1 MQYRVD
7 PKSGNR
13 ISALGLGCMRFPGAP
28 GRPDAK
34 TADAIISRAVEQ
46 GINYLDTAY
55 LYPGNEACVGAS
67 LERLGLRDQ
76 VLLATK
82 LPHASCKCAE
92 DFDRFFDEQL
102 RRLRTDRID
111 YYLMHNI
118 TSPAQWERV
127 VALGIEDWIARQKAA
142 GRIRQIG
149 FSYHGSAADFMTML
163 DAYEWDFCQI
173 QYNYAGERYQAGTA
187 GLMAAAERGL
197 AVFVMEPLLGGRLA
211 GKLPPRARAV
221 LDSARDPHLRTLV
234 AWGLSWV
241 WNHPQ
246 VTMLLSGMT
255 DTAQVDEN
263 AVLADR
269 ALPDSMTAAQLDT
282 IARVLAE
289 FEKSNRV
296 PCTGCGYCMPCP
308 KGINIPGCFAAYNAS
323 YAHSWFTGLSQ
334 PSPRR
339 CARRLSTT
347 TEPPTTTAWSS
358 WVRPPTRQATTTT
371 RCRIH
376 GTYVRPTTDSGI
388 SRARSSLTRQPR
400 SWSTS
405 TPCPKRSPGS
415 WASNNPGATTTAP
428 EKPLPPSGGESETKS
443 GLTLTV
449 GPLSYIEVLTLFR
462 K

>member
-1 MQYRVD
+1 
-7 PKSGNR
+7 
-13 ISALGLGCMRFPGAP
+13 MRFPGAP
-28 GRPDAK
+28 GHPDAK

-55 LYPGNEACVGAS
+55 LYPGNEVCVGAS
-67 LERLGLRDQ
+67 LERLGLRDR

-82 LPHASCKCAE
+82 LPHASCACAG

-102 RRLRTDRID
+102 RRLRTDHID

-127 VALGIEDWIARQKAA
+127 VALGIEDWITRQKA
-142 GRIRQIG
+142 
-149 FSYHGSAADFMTML
+149 
-163 DAYEWDFCQI
+163 
-173 QYNYAGERYQAGTA
+173 A
-187 GLMAAAERGL
+187 GLMAAAECGL

-221 LDSARDPHLRTLV
+221 LDSARDPHLRTPA

-255 DTAQVDEN
+255 DAAQVDEN
-263 AVLADR
+263 AALADR
-269 ALPDSMTAAQLDT
+269 ALPDSMTATQLDA
-282 IARVLAE
+282 IARVLRE

-334 PSPRR
+334 YFTASAVRTGEPKLVSNCVKCGK
-339 CARRLSTT
+339 CARHCPQHIDIPERLDDVRRRFQ
-347 TEPPTTTAWSS
+347 PGPVTA
-358 WVRPPTRQATTTT
+358 VLKAFGKT
-371 RCRIH
+371 
-376 GTYVRPTTDSGI
+376 
-388 SRARSSLTRQPR
+388 RSS
-400 SWSTS
+400 
-405 TPCPKRSPGS
+405 
-415 WASNNPGATTTAP
+415 
-428 EKPLPPSGGESETKS
+428 
-443 GLTLTV
+443 
-449 GPLSYIEVLTLFR
+449 
-462 K
+462 

>member
-34 TADAIISRAVEQ
+34 AADAIISRAVEQ

-67 LERLGLRDQ
+67 LERLGLRDR

-127 VALGIEDWIARQKAA
+127 VALGIEDWIARQKAS

-149 FSYHGSAADFMTML
+149 FSYHGSAADFLTML

-221 LDSARDPHLRTLV
+221 LDSARDPHLRTPA

-241 WNHPQ
+241 WKHPQ

-263 AVLADR
+263 SLLADL
-269 ALPDSMTAAQLDT
+269 ALPNSMTANQLDT
-282 IARVLAE
+282 IARVLME

-334 PSPRR
+334 YFTASAVRTSEAKLVSNCVKCGK
-339 CARRLSTT
+339 CAR
-347 TEPPTTTAWSS
+347 
-358 WVRPPTRQATTTT
+358 
-371 RCRIH
+371 H
-376 GTYVRPTTDSGI
+376 
-388 SRARSSLTRQPR
+388 
-400 SWSTS
+400 
-405 TPCPKRSPGS
+405 
-415 WASNNPGATTTAP
+415 
-428 EKPLPPSGGESETKS
+428 
-443 GLTLTV
+443 
-449 GPLSYIEVLTLFR
+449 
-462 K
+462 